1 MCWSFFLPRFEEAL
15 LVLHQTE
22 KAYLLMGNENLNK
35 AEKARI
41 PAIPIHIPHFSLQN
55 QPMQQSSSP
64 FDLMKQADF
73 SDNQRIG
80 ILAGKFLPVN
90 MRIIF
95 IEPRNGNVRRI
106 KPIN

>member
-1 MCWSFFLPRFEEAL
+1 
-15 LVLHQTE
+15 
-22 KAYLLMGNENLNK
+22 MGNENLNK

-80 ILAGKFLPVN
+80 IIGWK
-90 MRIIF
+90 IF
-95 IEPRNGNVRRI
+95 TSQYENYIY
-106 KPIN
+106 